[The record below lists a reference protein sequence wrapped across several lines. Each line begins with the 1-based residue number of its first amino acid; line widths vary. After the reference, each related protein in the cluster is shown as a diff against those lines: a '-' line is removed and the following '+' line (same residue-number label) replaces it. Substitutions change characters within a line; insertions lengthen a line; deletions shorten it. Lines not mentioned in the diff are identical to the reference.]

1 MLYTGNVDAIAA
13 VSLKKATAMKHSLTG
28 FLTLSVVAGFLLDL
42 ASFSCL
48 LQLLPLQR

>member
-28 FLTLSVVAGFLLDL
+28 FLTLAVVAG
-42 ASFSCL
+42 
-48 LQLLPLQR
+48 